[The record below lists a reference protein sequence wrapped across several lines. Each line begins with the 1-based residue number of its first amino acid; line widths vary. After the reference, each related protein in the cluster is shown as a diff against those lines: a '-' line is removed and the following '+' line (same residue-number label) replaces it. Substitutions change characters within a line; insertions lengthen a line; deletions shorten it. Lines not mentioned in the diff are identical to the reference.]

1 MFQATIA
8 SRNIPLPPSNRPKTN
23 SVLSNN
29 GNQQQQRPAG
39 KYLLQL
45 SVFSRALSET
55 VTGTSTATCAAASE
69 ETPEESEEHER
80 RRTKVVMRFFHS
92 SVSRRNQFDKYLVER
107 EEAFEKEQ
115 RRLKIEANTALEQ
128 RQKEMMNRKESH
140 QQTEVKQE
148 VLEFED
154 DFDMGDLFGA
164 SVKKIETIAS
174 DSSNKGSNS
183 YQVGA
188 NKVGGSSGVSN
199 TSGALAGQ
207 KRKRALNLV
216 FN

>member
-1 MFQATIA
+1 
-8 SRNIPLPPSNRPKTN
+8 
-23 SVLSNN
+23 
-29 GNQQQQRPAG
+29 
-39 KYLLQL
+39 
-45 SVFSRALSET
+45 
-55 VTGTSTATCAAASE
+55 
-69 ETPEESEEHER
+69 
-80 RRTKVVMRFFHS
+80 
-92 SVSRRNQFDKYLVER
+92 
-107 EEAFEKEQ
+107 
-115 RRLKIEANTALEQ
+115 
-128 RQKEMMNRKESH
+128 MMNRKDSH

-174 DSSNKGSNS
+174 DASNKGSSS

-188 NKVGGSSGVSN
+188 NKTGGSSGVSN